1 MRGQTGIGTII
12 ILIAIILAAVVV
24 AIVLLQITDSLRGQ
38 ALLANRQAQQR
49 MSSNIQILDV
59 QAVVYKEGNTG
70 DYAAYYLLFHV
81 APAVGAQDIDLKK
94 VILSYSSNDVA
105 IPGVTFVKLTD
116 VLNTNA
122 ALIQY
127 ATSTFG
133 SDAPTKAA
141 NLTANVTGA
150 CSATAYN
157 IMTNLGT
164 YNWLEVAP
172 FIAPVHNIDY
182 NSIPNPVTLDYMINH
197 RDPSRFTALWEY
209 CNNKDDIG
217 TLSDGQT
224 AYILYPL
231 PTPAHSSD
239 HIHVELHVTDG
250 WSAPM
255 DLVIPPLSQAGLVK
269 VM

>member
-49 MSSNIQILDV
+49 MASNIQILDV
-59 QAVVYKEGNTG
+59 QAVVYKDGNSG
-70 DYAAYYLLFHV
+70 NYAAYYLLFHV
-81 APAVGAQDIDLKK
+81 SPAVGAQDIDLKK
-94 VILSYSSNDVA
+94 VILSYSSDNVA
-105 IPGVTFVKLTD
+105 IPGVTFTPITD
-116 VLNTNA
+116 IINTNA

-127 ATSTFG
+127 ATGVFG

-141 NLTANVTGA
+141 NLTANVKGA
-150 CSATAYN
+150 CSATAYT
-157 IMTNLGT
+157 IMTSLGT

-172 FIAPVHNIDY
+172 FISPVHNIDY
-182 NSIPNPVTLDYMINH
+182 NSVPNPVTLDYMINH
-197 RDPSRFTALWEY
+197 RDPSRFTAIWEY
-209 CNNKDDIG
+209 CNGKDDVS

-224 AYILYPL
+224 AYILYAL
-231 PTPAHSSD
+231 PVPAHSSD
-239 HIHVELHVTDG
+239 HVHVELHVTDG